1 MTALSGVVLYLV
13 VAAAVAIATFLLSEW
28 VRLPGASAPDH
39 LGLMAVAAG
48 LLWPVLAVGLAQ
60 FALVSAVHRRILGKA
75 ATLSK
80 ARVAARPSVIVR

>member
-1 MTALSGVVLYLV
+1 MSGVVLYLV
-13 VAAAVAIATFLLSEW
+13 VAAAVAMATFLLSEW

-60 FALVSAVHRRILGKA
+60 FALVSAIHRKILGEA
-75 ATLSK
+75 ATAAK
-80 ARVAARPSVIVR
+80 ARVDVRSSVNAR